1 MRNESAPYQTEV
13 AHRMTASI
21 TLSRAAPSDAPAI
34 RQLVRAAYA
43 KWVPLMGRE
52 PKPMLADYDLAV
64 REHEVDLVYV
74 DGTLAA
80 LIELILHPDH
90 LFIEN
95 LAIAPGH
102 QRLGL
107 GRRLLAHA
115 EVRAQALGLA
125 EMRLLTAQAMAGNA
139 AFYQSVGY
147 RVTRTEPFKGGFTVY
162 MSKDSV

>member
-1 MRNESAPYQTEV
+1 MTFPSIHLRRASA
-13 AHRMTASI
+13 A
-21 TLSRAAPSDAPAI
+21 DAPAV

-52 PKPMLADYDLAV
+52 PMPMLADYDLAV

-74 DGTLAA
+74 EGVLVA
-80 LIELILHPDH
+80 LIEMILHPDH

-95 LAIAPGH
+95 LAVAPG
-102 QRLGL
+102 QQGLGL

-115 EVRAQALGLA
+115 EARAKALGLA
-125 EMRLLTAQAMAGNA
+125 EMRLLTAQEMAGNA

-162 MSKDSV
+162 MSKELV